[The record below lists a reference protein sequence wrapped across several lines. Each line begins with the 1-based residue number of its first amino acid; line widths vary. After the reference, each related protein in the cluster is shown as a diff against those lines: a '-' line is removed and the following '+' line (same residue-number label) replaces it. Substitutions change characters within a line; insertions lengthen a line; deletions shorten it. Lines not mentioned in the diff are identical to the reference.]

1 MWQKFLRLAVI
12 PLVLSIAACAQI
24 GTGLYR
30 PDLNDDI
37 IARVAIGQGEQEI
50 VTLLGMPYQR
60 IRFDNLKST
69 ALAYR
74 YRDTWGY
81 WVDFSVMVGDDGRV
95 VNKVSRRIEPLDRH

>member
-1 MWQKFLRLAVI
+1 MWQKYLRFAVVPVI
-12 PLVLSIAACAQI
+12 LSIAACAQI

-37 IARVAIGQGEQEI
+37 IARVARGQSEQEV

-69 ALAYR
+69 ALDYR

-81 WVDFSVMVGDDGRV
+81 WVDFSVMVGDNGLV
-95 VNKVSRRIEPLDRH
+95 VNKVSRRIDRTDRD

>member
-1 MWQKFLRLAVI
+1 MWLKSLRLAAIVFTLGI
-12 PLVLSIAACAQI
+12 PACAQV

-37 IARVAIGQGEQEI
+37 IARISLGQSEQAVAA
-50 VTLLGMPYQR
+50 LLGQPFRR

-69 ALAYR
+69 AWDYL

-81 WVDFSVMVGDDGRV
+81 WVEFSVMMGDDGQVVDRV
-95 VNKVSRRIEPLDRH
+95 SKRLDPIDRP